1 MNIKRI
7 LTTVI
12 GLPIVMLIFIFGNKY
27 IIDCLAAL
35 IAIVALSEYF
45 KCVNKDVKPI
55 SWVRIFNGPWYSTYS
70 YNKLENF
77 ININNNRYSS
87 YIVGFVFTYNN
98 N

>member
-1 MNIKRI
+1 MNFKRI

-45 KCVNKDVKPI
+45 KCVSKDVKPI
-55 SWVRIFNGPWYSTYS
+55 SWVRIFDGTWNSFYS
-70 YNKLENF
+70 YNKFQNL
-77 ININNNRYSS
+77 ININDNRYSS
-87 YIVGFVFTYNN
+87 YIIDFVFTYNN